1 MILDIGQIINQ
12 LGKEKGID
20 RGVIVGAIKDALES
34 AAKKKYGMN
43 KTLEA
48 TYDDETGEFEV
59 LEFRNV
65 VEAVQDQEME
75 ISIKEAREL
84 DPEAQ
89 VNDNIGFRMSTK
101 DLGRIAAQTA
111 RQIIMQKVKDAEREV
126 IYNEFI
132 TRKGEILNGIVQRYE
147 RDTIIVDLGKTEG
160 VMPPS
165 EQIPRERYRQGD
177 RIRAYIKDVSKTT
190 RGPEILLS
198 RSDPRVI
205 LKLFEQEVPEV
216 YEGVVSILSVA
227 REPGFRTKIAV
238 KSKERDV
245 DPVGAC
251 VGMKGSRVQ
260 SIVQELRGERIDII
274 AWDEDPAKFVCNA
287 LQPAEIIRVLVNE
300 SDKTM
305 EVIVPE
311 EQLLLAIGKRG
322 QNVKL
327 ASKLVGWMIEVRAE
341 GHVEDALKKAEGLF
355 APKMDGEETPSEE
368 APEGATEGEA
378 PEEAAS
384 GEEHKEEGRE
394 ESKAEPPAP
403 ESAGEAPE
411 GEAPEVAASG
421 EEHKEEDQE
430 ESKAEPSAPE
440 STGEEPPPAGETGD
454 VPAEEEI
461 PEENPKG

>member
-1 MILDIGQIINQ
+1 MILDIGQIIAQ

-20 RGVIVGAIKDALES
+20 KTVIVDAIKEALES
-34 AAKKKYGMN
+34 AARKKYGMN
-43 KTLEA
+43 RILEA
-48 TYDDETGEFEV
+48 SFDPDTGEFEI
-59 LEFRNV
+59 LEFRTAV
-65 VEAVQDQEME
+65 AEVKDADTEMTLAEA
-75 ISIKEAREL
+75 AEL
-84 DPEAQ
+84 DPEAIEG
-89 VNDNIGFRMSTK
+89 DSLGFRLSTK

-126 IYNEFI
+126 IYGEFI
-132 TRKGEILNGIVQRYE
+132 TRKGEIINGIVQRYD
-147 RDTIIVDLGKTEG
+147 RDTLVVDMGKAEA
-160 VMPPS
+160 VMPPF

-177 RIRAYIKDVSKTT
+177 RIRAYIKDVTKTP

-238 KSKERDV
+238 RSKDRDV

-300 SDKTM
+300 SGKSM

-311 EQLLLAIGKRG
+311 EQLLLAIGKKG

-327 ASKLVGWMIEVRAE
+327 ASKLIGWHIEVRAE
-341 GHVEDALKKAEGLF
+341 GQVDDALKRAEGLF
-355 APKMDGEETPSEE
+355 APRKVEE
-368 APEGATEGEA
+368 AIPEG
-378 PEEAAS
+378 PVNPF
-384 GEEHKEEGRE
+384 
-394 ESKAEPPAP
+394 AEIMPAP
-403 ESAGEAPE
+403 PE
-411 GEAPEVAASG
+411 GEDVQAS
-421 EEHKEEDQE
+421 ETP
-430 ESKAEPSAPE
+430 AEPLS
-440 STGEEPPPAGETGD
+440 EPDAPAGPVVEP
-454 VPAEEEI
+454 VPGMEPDGGAKES
-461 PEENPKG
+461 

>member
-20 RGVIVGAIKDALES
+20 RSIIIGAIKDALES

-43 KTLEA
+43 KQLEA
-48 TYDDETGEFEV
+48 IFDEETGGFEI
-59 LEFRNV
+59 LEFRTV
-65 VEAVQDQEME
+65 VEEVTDPEME
-75 ISIKEAREL
+75 ILLAEALEL
-84 DPEAQ
+84 DPEARA
-89 VNDNIGFRMSTK
+89 NDNIGFRMSTK

-147 RDTIIVDLGKTEG
+147 RDTIIVDLGRTEA
-160 VMPPS
+160 VMPPA

-177 RIRAYIKDVSKTT
+177 RIRAYIKDVTKTS

-205 LKLFEQEVPEV
+205 LKFFEQEVPEV

-260 SIVQELRGERIDII
+260 SVVQELRGERIDII

-300 SDKTM
+300 SEKTM

-327 ASKLVGWMIEVRAE
+327 AAKLVGWKIEVRAE
-341 GHVEDALKKAEGLF
+341 GQVQDALKKAEGLF
-355 APKMDGEETPSEE
+355 APKEAPTEADGEETPLVTSPEEAKAEPDASGSTGEDAPEEGTSEE
-368 APEGATEGEA
+368 APKEADGEETSPVTS
-378 PEEAAS
+378 PEEA
-384 GEEHKEEGRE
+384 
-394 ESKAEPPAP
+394 KAEPDASGSTV
-403 ESAGEAPE
+403 EDAEAPPSEE
-411 GEAPEVAASG
+411 GG
-421 EEHKEEDQE
+421 
-430 ESKAEPSAPE
+430 
-440 STGEEPPPAGETGD
+440 GD
-454 VPAEEEI
+454 VPAAAEI
-461 PEENPKG
+461 PEEKPGDGSGT

>member
-1 MILDIGQIINQ
+1 MILDVGQIIAQ

-20 RGVIVGAIKDALES
+20 KAIIIDAIKEALES
-34 AAKKKYGMN
+34 AARKKFGAN
-43 KTLEA
+43 KILEA
-48 TYDDETGEFEV
+48 TYDPDTGEFEI
-59 LEFRNV
+59 LSFRTVSEV
-65 VEAVQDQEME
+65 VSDPDTQMTLDEAQAM
-75 ISIKEAREL
+75 

-89 VNDNIGFRMSTK
+89 VGDSLGQRMSTK

-132 TRKGEILNGIVQRYE
+132 GRKGEIINGIVQRYE
-147 RDTIIVDLGKTEG
+147 RDCLIIDLGKAEAI
-160 VMPPS
+160 MPPS
-165 EQIPRERYRQGD
+165 EQIPRERYRQSD
-177 RIRAYIKDVSKTT
+177 RIRAYIKDVTKTS

-198 RSDPRVI
+198 RSDPRMI

-238 KSKERDV
+238 RSRDRDV

-260 SIVQELRGERIDII
+260 SVVQELRGERIDII

-300 SDKTM
+300 SEKTM

-311 EQLLLAIGKRG
+311 EQLLLAIGKKG

-327 ASKLVGWMIEVRAE
+327 ASKLVGWNIDVRAE
-341 GHVEDALKKAEGLF
+341 GQVEDALKRAEGLF
-355 APKMDGEETPSEE
+355 AKKPE
-368 APEGATEGEA
+368 A
-378 PEEAAS
+378 EAAQ
-384 GEEHKEEGRE
+384 
-394 ESKAEPPAP
+394 
-403 ESAGEAPE
+403 EA
-411 GEAPEVAASG
+411 
-421 EEHKEEDQE
+421 
-430 ESKAEPSAPE
+430 
-440 STGEEPPPAGETGD
+440 PPAGEGEGGTPEGAPEPADGGD
-454 VPAEEEI
+454 EGPKEGDDT
-461 PEENPKG
+461 PKG

>member
-1 MILDIGQIINQ
+1 MILDIGQIISQ

-20 RGVIVGAIKDALES
+20 KAVIIDAIKEALES
-34 AAKKKYGMN
+34 AARKKFGMN
-43 KTLEA
+43 KKMEA
-48 TYDDETGEFEV
+48 VYDEETGKFEV
-59 LEFRNV
+59 LEFRTV
-65 VEAVQDQEME
+65 VETVQDPDLE
-75 ISIKEAREL
+75 ISLSEARGL

-89 VNDNIGFRMSTK
+89 FSDSIGFRTDTR

-132 TRKGEILNGIVQRYE
+132 TRKGEIINGIVQRYE
-147 RDTIIVDLGKTEG
+147 RDTLIVDLGRTEA

-177 RIRAYIKDVSKTT
+177 RIRAYIKDVTKTS

-198 RSDPRVI
+198 RADPRVI
-205 LKLFEQEVPEV
+205 LKFFEQEVPEV
-216 YEGVVSILSVA
+216 YEGVVSILAVA
-227 REPGFRTKIAV
+227 REPGFRTKIGV
-238 KSKERDV
+238 RSKERAV

-300 SDKTM
+300 SERSM

-327 ASKLVGWMIEVRAE
+327 ASKLVGWSIDVRAE
-341 GHVEDALKKAEGLF
+341 GQVEDALKKAEGLF
-355 APKMDGEETPSEE
+355 APKK
-368 APEGATEGEA
+368 PEGEVAVGEG
-378 PEEAAS
+378 AAA
-384 GEEHKEEGRE
+384 EEGAVPAGEKIPEDPGEPRE
-394 ESKAEPPAP
+394 SAEPGEPAP
-403 ESAGEAPE
+403 VEPEGDISSPPDPAESAG
-411 GEAPEVAASG
+411 GT
-421 EEHKEEDQE
+421 ED
-430 ESKAEPSAPE
+430 
-440 STGEEPPPAGETGD
+440 PADKREDGS
-454 VPAEEEI
+454 VS
-461 PEENPKG
+461 

>member
-1 MILDIGQIINQ
+1 MILDIGQIIAQ

-20 RGVIVGAIKDALES
+20 KTVIVDAIKEALES
-34 AAKKKYGMN
+34 AARKKYGMN
-43 KTLEA
+43 KVLEA
-48 TYDDETGEFEV
+48 TFDPDSGEFEI
-59 LEFRNV
+59 LEFRTV
-65 VEAVQDQEME
+65 VEDVADAEVE
-75 ISIKEAREL
+75 IAIGEAREL
-84 DPEAQ
+84 DPEAI
-89 VNDNIGFRMSTK
+89 VGDNLGFRLSTK

-126 IYNEFI
+126 IYGEFI
-132 TRKGEILNGIVQRYE
+132 TRKGEIINGIVQRYE
-147 RDTIIVDLGKTEG
+147 RDTLVVDMGKAEA

-177 RIRAYIKDVSKTT
+177 RVRAFIKDVTKTP

-198 RSDPRVI
+198 RSDPRMI

-238 KSKERDV
+238 RSKDRDV

-274 AWDEDPAKFVCNA
+274 AWDEDPEKFVCNA

-300 SDKTM
+300 SGKSM

-311 EQLLLAIGKRG
+311 EQLLLAIGKKG

-327 ASKLVGWMIEVRAE
+327 ASKLVGWHIEVRAE
-341 GHVEDALKKAEGLF
+341 GQVKDALERAEGLF
-355 APKMDGEETPSEE
+355 APKKIEGGE
-368 APEGATEGEA
+368 PEQAEGGPGAVPG
-378 PEEAAS
+378 P
-384 GEEHKEEGRE
+384 
-394 ESKAEPPAP
+394 
-403 ESAGEAPE
+403 PE
-411 GEAPEVAASG
+411 GEPDAVPGPPEG
-421 EEHKEEDQE
+421 ETPENV
-430 ESKAEPSAPE
+430 ESPDAEA
-440 STGEEPPPAGETGD
+440 TPAG
-454 VPAEEEI
+454 
-461 PEENPKG
+461 KGPDDGEAGA

>member
-1 MILDIGQIINQ
+1 MILDISQIINQ

-20 RGVIVGAIKDALES
+20 RSVIIGAIKDALES

-43 KTLEA
+43 KRLEA
-48 TYDDETGEFEV
+48 MYDEDTGDFEV
-59 LEFRNV
+59 LEFRTV
-65 VEAVQDQEME
+65 VNEVADEELE
-75 ISIKEAREL
+75 ISLAEAREL
-84 DPEAQ
+84 DPEARL
-89 VNDNIGFRMSTK
+89 NDSIGFRMSTK

-147 RDTIIVDLGKTEG
+147 RDTIIVDLGRTEA

-198 RSDPRVI
+198 RADPRVI
-205 LKLFEQEVPEV
+205 LKFFEQEVPEV

-260 SIVQELRGERIDII
+260 SVVQELRGERIDII

-300 SDKTM
+300 SEKTM

-327 ASKLVGWMIEVRAE
+327 ASKLVGWKIEVRAE
-341 GHVEDALKKAEGLF
+341 GQVEDALKKAEGLF
-355 APKMDGEETPSEE
+355 APKKTEE
-368 APEGATEGEA
+368 EGAGEVSL
-378 PEEAAS
+378 EAA
-384 GEEHKEEGRE
+384 E
-394 ESKAEPPAP
+394 
-403 ESAGEAPE
+403 GEAPE
-411 GEAPEVAASG
+411 GESPPSMEPGAAEEGPEDPG
-421 EEHKEEDQE
+421 
-430 ESKAEPSAPE
+430 
-440 STGEEPPPAGETGD
+440 TAGEIVKKPVPEGVDGD
-454 VPAEEEI
+454 VPQAEETPGMK
-461 PEENPKG
+461 PEDDSTA

>member
-20 RGVIVGAIKDALES
+20 RGIIIDAIKDALES

-43 KTLEA
+43 KQLEA
-48 TYDDETGEFEV
+48 IFDEETGGFEV
-59 LEFRNV
+59 LEFRTV
-65 VEAVQDQEME
+65 VEEVTDPEME
-75 ISIKEAREL
+75 ILLAEAREL
-84 DPEAQ
+84 DPEARP
-89 VNDNIGFRMSTK
+89 NDNIGFRMSTK

-126 IYNEFI
+126 IYDEFI

-147 RDTIIVDLGKTEG
+147 RDTIIVDLGRTEA
-160 VMPPS
+160 VMPPA

-177 RIRAYIKDVSKTT
+177 RIRAYIKDVSKTS

-205 LKLFEQEVPEV
+205 LKFFEQEVPEV

-260 SIVQELRGERIDII
+260 SVVQELRGERIDII

-300 SDKTM
+300 SEKTM

-327 ASKLVGWMIEVRAE
+327 AAKLVGWKIEVRAE
-341 GHVEDALKKAEGLF
+341 GQVEDALKKAEELF
-355 APKMDGEETPSEE
+355 APKEAGEGAPEGGGSEEAPIEAAGEETPPVTEPDASGSTGEDALEGGPSEE
-368 APEGATEGEA
+368 TPKEAAGEEMPPVTS
-378 PEEAAS
+378 PEEA
-384 GEEHKEEGRE
+384 
-394 ESKAEPPAP
+394 KAEPD
-403 ESAGEAPE
+403 
-411 GEAPEVAASG
+411 ASG
-421 EEHKEEDQE
+421 
-430 ESKAEPSAPE
+430 
-440 STGEEPPPAGETGD
+440 STGEDAEAPPSKEGGGD
-454 VPAEEEI
+454 VPAAEI
-461 PEENPKG
+461 PEEKPGDGSGT

>member
-1 MILDIGQIINQ
+1 MILDIGQIITQ

-20 RGVIVGAIKDALES
+20 KNLIIDAVKEALES
-34 AAKKKYGMN
+34 AAKKRYGVN
-43 KTLEA
+43 KRLEA
-48 TYDDETGEFEV
+48 SYDSETGEFEI
-59 LEFRNV
+59 LEFRTV
-65 VEAVQDQEME
+65 VDEVRDPELE
-75 ISIKEAREL
+75 ISLAEAQEL
-84 DPEAQ
+84 DPEARL
-89 VNDNIGFRMSTK
+89 NDSIGFRKSTK
-101 DLGRIAAQTA
+101 ELGRIAAQTA

-132 TRKGEILNGIVQRYE
+132 GRKGEIINGIVQRYE
-147 RDTIIVDLGKTEG
+147 RDTLFIDLGKTEA

-177 RIRAYIKDVSKTT
+177 RIRAYIKDVSKTA

-205 LKLFEQEVPEV
+205 LKLFEQEVPEI
-216 YEGVVSILSVA
+216 YEGVVSIVSIA

-238 KSKERDV
+238 RSKDRDV

-260 SIVQELRGERIDII
+260 SVVQELRGERIDII

-300 SDKTM
+300 SGKSM

-327 ASKLVGWMIEVRAE
+327 ASKLVGWTIEVRAE
-341 GHVEDALKKAEGLF
+341 GQVEDALKRAEGLF
-355 APKMDGEETPSEE
+355 AKKTEEKPAGEVPAAAEGAGEGAAGQGGPKAAPGESGEELE
-368 APEGATEGEA
+368 AEQGKSLSGDARAEAAQEQSGGGEGEGEA
-378 PEEAAS
+378 
-384 GEEHKEEGRE
+384 
-394 ESKAEPPAP
+394 
-403 ESAGEAPE
+403 
-411 GEAPEVAASG
+411 
-421 EEHKEEDQE
+421 
-430 ESKAEPSAPE
+430 
-440 STGEEPPPAGETGD
+440 
-454 VPAEEEI
+454 
-461 PEENPKG
+461 

>member
-1 MILDIGQIINQ
+1 MILDIGQIITQ

-20 RGVIVGAIKDALES
+20 KTIIVDAIKDALES
-34 AAKKKYGMN
+34 AARKKYGLN
-43 KTLEA
+43 KKIEA
-48 TYDDETGEFEV
+48 TYDDETGEFEI
-59 LEFRNV
+59 LEFRTV
-65 VEAVQDQEME
+65 VEAVKDADLE
-75 ISIKEAREL
+75 IALDEAREL
-84 DPEAQ
+84 DPEAEY
-89 VNDNIGFRMSTK
+89 NDNIGFRMSTK

-132 TRKGEILNGIVQRYE
+132 GRKAEIINGIVQRYE
-147 RDTIIVDLGKTEG
+147 RDSIIVDLGKTEAI
-160 VMPPS
+160 MPPS

-177 RIRAYIKDVSKTT
+177 RIRAYIKDVTKTS

-198 RSDPRVI
+198 RADPRVI

-238 KSKERDV
+238 RSKDRDV

-300 SDKTM
+300 SDKSM

-327 ASKLVGWMIEVRAE
+327 ASKLVGWHIEVRAE
-341 GHVEDALKKAEGLF
+341 GQVEDALKRAEGLF
-355 APKMDGEETPSEE
+355 TKKPE
-368 APEGATEGEA
+368 ADAVVPPPEGNT
-378 PEEAAS
+378 PV
-384 GEEHKEEGRE
+384 
-394 ESKAEPPAP
+394 PP
-403 ESAGEAPE
+403 PE
-411 GEAPEVAASG
+411 GEAVVPPPEGEGTAAPAEG
-421 EEHKEEDQE
+421 E
-430 ESKAEPSAPE
+430 AEPPKSE
-440 STGEEPPPAGETGD
+440 SGNEA
-454 VPAEEEI
+454 
-461 PEENPKG
+461 

>member
-1 MILDIGQIINQ
+1 MILDIGQIITQ

-20 RGVIVGAIKDALES
+20 RKVIVDAIKEALEI
-34 AAKKKYGMN
+34 AARKKYGMN
-43 KTLEA
+43 KRLEA
-48 TYDDETGEFEV
+48 TYDGETGEFEI
-59 LEFRNV
+59 LEFRTV
-65 VEAVQDQEME
+65 VEKVA
-75 ISIKEAREL
+75 
-84 DPEAQ
+84 DPEAEISLEAAREYDPEAAYE
-89 VNDNIGFRMSTK
+89 DNIGFRMSTR

-132 TRKGEILNGIVQRYE
+132 GRKGEIINGIVQRYE
-147 RDTIIVDLGKTEG
+147 RDCLVVDLGKTEA
-160 VMPPS
+160 VMPMS

-177 RIRAYIKDVSKTT
+177 RIRAYIKDVAKTP

-238 KSKERDV
+238 RSKDRDV

-260 SIVQELRGERIDII
+260 SVVQELRGERIDII
-274 AWDEDPAKFVCNA
+274 AWDEDPAKFICNA

-300 SDKTM
+300 SEKSM

-327 ASKLVGWMIEVRAE
+327 ASKLVGWHIEVRAE
-341 GHVEDALKKAEGLF
+341 GQVEDALKRAEGLF
-355 APKMDGEETPSEE
+355 APKKADE
-368 APEGATEGEA
+368 AAPAVAPPEGEPA
-378 PEEAAS
+378 P
-384 GEEHKEEGRE
+384 
-394 ESKAEPPAP
+394 AEP
-403 ESAGEAPE
+403 GTAPE
-411 GEAPEVAASG
+411 GESAP
-421 EEHKEEDQE
+421 
-430 ESKAEPSAPE
+430 AEPRTAD
-440 STGEEPPPAGETGD
+440 EPGGETSD
-454 VPAEEEI
+454 APQEAEGGEKED
-461 PEENPKG
+461 PSPGERGNDASR

>member
-1 MILDIGQIINQ
+1 MILDIGQIITQ

-20 RGVIVGAIKDALES
+20 KGVIVEAIKEALEI
-34 AAKKKYGMN
+34 AARKKYGMN
-43 KTLEA
+43 KKLEA
-48 TYDDETGEFEV
+48 TYEPETGEFEI
-59 LEFRNV
+59 LEFRTV
-65 VEAVQDQEME
+65 VESVKDREAE
-75 ISIKEAREL
+75 ISLEEAREL
-84 DPEAQ
+84 DPEAAY
-89 VNDNIGFRMSTK
+89 DDSIGLRMSTR

-126 IYNEFI
+126 IYGEFI
-132 TRKGEILNGIVQRYE
+132 GRKGEIINGIVQRYE
-147 RDTIIVDLGKTEG
+147 RDCLVIDLGKTEAI
-160 VMPPS
+160 MPLS

-177 RIRAYIKDVSKTT
+177 RIRAYIKDVSKTP

-238 KSKERDV
+238 KSKDRDV

-260 SIVQELRGERIDII
+260 SVVQELRGERIDII

-300 SDKTM
+300 SEKNM

-311 EQLLLAIGKRG
+311 EQLLLAIGKKG

-327 ASKLVGWMIEVRAE
+327 ASKLVGWHIEVRAE
-341 GHVEDALKKAEGLF
+341 GQVEDALKRAEGLF
-355 APKMDGEETPSEE
+355 APKKTDEP
-368 APEGATEGEA
+368 P
-378 PEEAAS
+378 
-384 GEEHKEEGRE
+384 
-394 ESKAEPPAP
+394 PPAP
-403 ESAGEAPE
+403 DTGEVASPPAEDSPSGVPSPSPDSGEAAAVPSEVLSSGPPAAGPPEPPE
-411 GEAPEVAASG
+411 GDAP
-421 EEHKEEDQE
+421 
-430 ESKAEPSAPE
+430 
-440 STGEEPPPAGETGD
+440 
-454 VPAEEEI
+454 
-461 PEENPKG
+461 

>member
-1 MILDIGQIINQ
+1 MILDISQIINQ

-20 RGVIVGAIKDALES
+20 RSVIIGAIKDALES

-43 KTLEA
+43 KRLEA
-48 TYDDETGEFEV
+48 MYDEDTGDFEV
-59 LEFRNV
+59 LEFRTV
-65 VEAVQDQEME
+65 VNEVADEELE
-75 ISIKEAREL
+75 ISLAEAREL
-84 DPEAQ
+84 DPEARL
-89 VNDNIGFRMSTK
+89 NDSIGFRMSTK

-147 RDTIIVDLGKTEG
+147 RDTIIVDLGRTEA

-198 RSDPRVI
+198 RADPRVI
-205 LKLFEQEVPEV
+205 LKFFEQEVPEV

-260 SIVQELRGERIDII
+260 SVVQELRGERIDII

-300 SDKTM
+300 SEKTM

-327 ASKLVGWMIEVRAE
+327 ASKLVGWKIEVRAE
-341 GHVEDALKKAEGLF
+341 GQVEDALKKAEGLF
-355 APKMDGEETPSEE
+355 APKKTEE
-368 APEGATEGEA
+368 EGAGEVSL
-378 PEEAAS
+378 EAA
-384 GEEHKEEGRE
+384 E
-394 ESKAEPPAP
+394 
-403 ESAGEAPE
+403 GEAPE
-411 GEAPEVAASG
+411 GESPPSMEPGAAEEGPEDPG
-421 EEHKEEDQE
+421 
-430 ESKAEPSAPE
+430 
-440 STGEEPPPAGETGD
+440 TAGEIVKKPIPEGVDGD
-454 VPAEEEI
+454 VPQTEETPGMK
-461 PEENPKG
+461 PEDDSTA

>member
-1 MILDIGQIINQ
+1 MILDIGQIISQ

-20 RGVIVGAIKDALES
+20 KGIIVDAIKEALES
-34 AAKKKYGMN
+34 AARKKFGMT
-43 KTLEA
+43 KQIEA
-48 TYDDETGEFEV
+48 TYEEATGKFEV
-59 LEFRNV
+59 LEFRTV
-65 VEAVQDQEME
+65 VEAVQDPDLE
-75 ISIKEAREL
+75 ISLDEARAL
-84 DPEAQ
+84 DPEARLS
-89 VNDNIGFRMSTK
+89 DSIGFRTDTQ

-132 TRKGEILNGIVQRYE
+132 TRKGEIINGIVQRYE
-147 RDTIIVDLGKTEG
+147 RDTLIVDLGRTEA

-177 RIRAYIKDVSKTT
+177 RIRAYIKDVTRTS

-198 RSDPRVI
+198 RADPRVI
-205 LKLFEQEVPEV
+205 LKFFEQEVPEV
-216 YEGVVSILSVA
+216 YEGVVSILAVA
-227 REPGFRTKIAV
+227 REPGFRTKIGV
-238 KSKERDV
+238 RSKERAV

-300 SDKTM
+300 SEKSM

-327 ASKLVGWMIEVRAE
+327 ASKLVGWSIDIRAE
-341 GHVEDALKKAEGLF
+341 GQVEDALKKAEGLF
-355 APKMDGEETPSEE
+355 APKKPEEEGAVGEGAPGEGEVVPGEATTADGPGEPGESAEDGEPGPSTPEREGSE
-368 APEGATEGEA
+368 P
-378 PEEAAS
+378 
-384 GEEHKEEGRE
+384 
-394 ESKAEPPAP
+394 EPPEP
-403 ESAGEAPE
+403 GGSADG
-411 GEAPEVAASG
+411 S
-421 EEHKEEDQE
+421 ED
-430 ESKAEPSAPE
+430 
-440 STGEEPPPAGETGD
+440 
-454 VPAEEEI
+454 PAEK
-461 PEENPKG
+461 PEDGAVS